1 VAGGAAALGLVVLPV
16 LLCWCELRA
25 LTRPPEGTYKV
36 WWTVFLSFFSFCS
49 SFVFQV
55 LLPKEYYLFIDI

>member
-36 WWTVFLSFFSFCS
+36 WWTVFLSFFLFVRVLFFKYFFLKSITCS
-49 SFVFQV
+49 
-55 LLPKEYYLFIDI
+55 